1 MKNLIATLGLIFFSS
16 ACGNPTVSNSKK
28 NDETGLTLIFE
39 DIPTE
44 SWTYNIEKIIPLETT
59 QNNFLSDNLTIRF
72 TSKHMYVFDEQ
83 TRDAIHQFDLQ
94 GKYLAEL
101 ITVGEGPEKIPEIW
115 DIIVSENEIEIL
127 VGRGSFSEIFTYS
140 IDEKKITEKLKLEV
154 IGFSFEKIGSVYYV
168 YSSYNYPLVDYRV
181 TKFDEQGKIIGN
193 YLKNDFSGSMMPV
206 VEKNFF
212 TNQGITFL
220 LESFND
226 KVYEVAENSFEA
238 KYHWDFGQENVK
250 KEFFETDPMIG
261 LTKLNKEGFFRV
273 ANCFENDNFTFF
285 NIVFQKE
292 NRSEMYQVYLDKNS
306 QKIIKNRVKG
316 SWQEILK
323 YPIGISE
330 TNAIVYTCLP
340 RALRQHAEL
349 MPSVTDTVVGIDD
362 NPVLLFMNV
371 SNRNE

>member
-1 MKNLIATLGLIFFSS
+1 MKNLIVTFSLIFIAS
-16 ACGNPTVSNSKK
+16 ACGSRTISTSEVY
-28 NDETGLTLIFE
+28 DEARPKLVFE
-39 DIPTE
+39 NIPTE
-44 SWTYNIEKIIPLETT
+44 SWTYKIERLVPLETT
-59 QNNFLSDNLTIRF
+59 QNNFLSDNLTVKF
-72 TSKHMYVFDEQ
+72 TSNHIYVFDEQ
-83 TRDAIHQFDLQ
+83 TRDAIHQFDLE
-94 GKYLAEL
+94 GKYLAE
-101 ITVGEGPEKIPEIW
+101 IVTVGEGPEKVPEIW
-115 DIIVSENEIEIL
+115 DFIVSENEIEML

-140 IDEKKITEKLKLEV
+140 IDDKRITDKIKLEV

-212 TNQGITFL
+212 TNHGVTFL
-220 LESFND
+220 LESFNN
-226 KVYEVAENSFEA
+226 KVYEVTENSFEA
-238 KYHWDFGQENVK
+238 KYHWDFGQENIP

-261 LTKLNKEGFFRV
+261 LTKLNREGFFRI

-285 NIVFQKE
+285 NLVFQKE

-306 QKIIKNRVKG
+306 QKIAQSRVKG

-330 TNAIVYTCLP
+330 TNSVIFTCLP
-340 RALRQHAEL
+340 RALRQHSEL
-349 MPSVTDTVVGIDD
+349 MPSVTDAIIGIDD

-371 SNRNE
+371 SNRDE